1 MELTKHRGHS
11 TMLFAEFSKTTF
23 YALYYAIPLFLASKF
38 LSGFI
43 DEKWFGLVYGI
54 SGILSVF
61 MAFEASKYLNV
72 LSNYRTSILAMA
84 GALLATLGLA
94 FVPGDAPLLAIS
106 FFIVQQISLNL
117 LWLCLN
123 ISLEEISKQ
132 NETGSVRGLFLTLTN
147 LGILLAPMIAGVLY
161 NLYGFQGVYIA
172 AAFFLLPLFWI
183 HIKYTKL
190 IQEPKYIDVSLTSTL
205 KTLAKK
211 PDVTRIVIAQLVL
224 ASFFGVMVLYS
235 GLYITE
241 NTTIT
246 MDRFLAVIMPIALTP
261 FVIFPYGLGK
271 IADLIWGEKEIL
283 SIGLLIMGVMCIII
297 PFISSNSIV
306 VWAFVLF
313 MSRVGASF
321 VESMASIYFYKK
333 VDKSEAGLITLF
345 NNIGSVSMIFVPVI
359 ASILM
364 GVYGL
369 PMSMLFTIIGI
380 VILASLSI
388 ISKIHD
394 TL

>member
-1 MELTKHRGHS
+1 MESKKHHTHR

-23 YALYYAIPLFLASKF
+23 YALYYAIPLFLASTF
-38 LSGFI
+38 LSSFV
-43 DEKWFGLVYGI
+43 DERWFGLVYGI
-54 SGILSVF
+54 SGVLSVF
-61 MAFEASKYLNV
+61 MAFEASKYLNI
-72 LSNYRTSILAMA
+72 LSNYRTSIGAMI
-84 GALLATLGLA
+84 GAFIATLGLA
-94 FVPGDAPLLAIS
+94 HVPNDAPLLAVT
-106 FFIVQQISLNL
+106 FFIIQQISLNL

-147 LGILLAPMIAGVLY
+147 LGILLAPMIAGILY
-161 NLYGFQGVYIA
+161 NLYGFRGVYLT

-183 HIKYTKL
+183 HINYTRS
-190 IQEPKYIDVSLTSTL
+190 IREPKYTDVSLTSTL
-205 KTLAKK
+205 RTLSKK
-211 PDVTRIVIAQLVL
+211 ADVFRIIIAQLVL
-224 ASFFGVMVLYS
+224 ASFYGVMILYS

-283 SIGLLIMGVMCIII
+283 TIGLLIIGVICITI

-333 VDKSEAGLITLF
+333 VHHSEAGLITLF
-345 NNIGSVSMIFVPVI
+345 NNVGSVSMIFVPVI

-369 PMSMLFTIIGI
+369 PMGALFTIIGI
-380 VILASLSI
+380 VALASLSI

-394 TL
+394 TR